1 MRYQQ
6 GKYKPRLPKKYKGD
20 TRNICYRSSWEYKFM
35 LWCDQ
40 TPSVVEW
47 GSEEIAIP
55 YISPVDGKR
64 HRYYPDFYVKV
75 NNKKYMVEVKPFK
88 QTKEPKTQKKVTK
101 RYITEVVTWSV
112 NKAKWKAASEFCKDY
127 GWEFML
133 ITEKEL
139 KV

>member
-1 MRYQQ
+1 MKYKQ
-6 GKYKPRLPKKYKGD
+6 GKYIPKNPSKYKGD
-20 TRNICYRSSWEYKFM
+20 PRNVVYRSSWEYKVM

-40 TPSVVEW
+40 PSSVTEW
-47 GSEEIAIP
+47 GSEEIAVP

-64 HRYYPDFYVKV
+64 HKYYPDFYVKV
-75 NNKKYMVEVKPFK
+75 NNKKYMVEVKPAK
-88 QTKEPKTQKKVTK
+88 QTKEPKIQKKVTK
-101 RYITEVVTWSV
+101 RYITEVVTYAR
-112 NKAKWKAASEFCKDY
+112 NQAKWNAAKEFCKDY

>member
-1 MRYQQ
+1 MSYK
-6 GKYKPRLPKKYKGD
+6 GKYKPRCPYKYKGD
-20 TRNICYRSSWEYKFM
+20 PTNIIYRSLWELKFM
-35 LWCDQ
+35 KYCDT
-40 TPSVVEW
+40 TPSILKW
-47 GSEEIAIP
+47 SSEEIAIP
-55 YISPVDGKR
+55 YKSPVDNR
-64 HRYYPDFYVKV
+64 VHRYFPDFYVKV
-75 NNKKYMVEVKPFK
+75 NNKKYMVEVKPFR